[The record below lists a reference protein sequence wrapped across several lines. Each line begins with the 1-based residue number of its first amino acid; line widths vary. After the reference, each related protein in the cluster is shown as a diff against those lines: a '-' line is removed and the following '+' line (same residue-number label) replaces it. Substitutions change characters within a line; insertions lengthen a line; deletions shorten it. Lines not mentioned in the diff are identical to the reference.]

1 MSFVLICNI
10 HINSV
15 LFIDNIRAYYLK
27 QNERKNYLMHI
38 SSKAYITILVFITLT
53 GAATGQSL
61 TGNYRTGIGIRAGE
75 TSGLTVKF
83 NTQKGSSVEL
93 ITGIWSDWL
102 SFTGVYEKNVPA
114 FNIDGMRWYYG
125 AGGHVAFQTDK
136 FDFHNGRYYDRGDD
150 FALGIDGIVGLE
162 FKIPPIPFAISID
175 IKPFLEIYNNGDL
188 FFDFDPGLGVKF
200 TF

>member
-1 MSFVLICNI
+1 
-10 HINSV
+10 
-15 LFIDNIRAYYLK
+15 
-27 QNERKNYLMHI
+27 MHLTK
-38 SSKAYITILVFITLT
+38 KAYITVLICITLA

-61 TGNYRTGIGIRAGE
+61 TGSYKTGIGIRTGE
-75 TSGLTVKF
+75 TSGLTVKL
-83 NTQKGSSVEL
+83 NSRKGPSVEI

-102 SFTGVYEKNVPA
+102 SFTGVFEKNVPA

-136 FDFHNGRYYDRGDD
+136 FNTGRYYDRGDD

-175 IKPFLEIYNNGDL
+175 IKPFIEIYNNGDM